1 MILVDTSVWIDFF
14 AGRDLPQVVTLEQ
27 FILDNQDLAL
37 CGIILTEILQGIADD
52 TTHRRVRRYLDPLIM
67 LPMPETVFV
76 RAADIYRK
84 LRKQGITIRKT
95 NDCIIA
101 ATALEHHCQLLHN
114 DKDFAPMVKHFPLK
128 IVKPGLHNR
137 S

>member
-14 AGRDLPQVVTLEQ
+14 AGRDLAHVARLEQ
-27 FILDNQDLAL
+27 LVLDNEDLAL

-52 TTHRRVRRYLDPLIM
+52 STHRRVQRYLRPLLM
-67 LPMPETVFV
+67 LPMPETVYA
-76 RAADIYRK
+76 RAAEIYRK
-84 LRKQGITIRKT
+84 LRKTGITIRKT

-114 DKDFAPMVKHFPLK
+114 DKDFSPIEKHFSLK
-128 IVKPGLHNR
+128 VVKT
-137 S
+137 

>member
-1 MILVDTSVWIDFF
+1 MLLVDTSVWIDFF
-14 AGRDLPQVVTLEQ
+14 GGRDLPHVATLER

-52 TTHRRVRRYLDPLIM
+52 TTYRRVRRYLGPLIM
-67 LPMPETVFV
+67 LPMPEAVFV

-84 LRKQGITIRKT
+84 LRKQGITTRKT

-101 ATALEHHCQLLHN
+101 ATALEHQCQLLHK
-114 DKDFAPMVKHFPLK
+114 DKDFAPMAKHYPLK
-128 IVKPGLHNR
+128 VVKP
-137 S
+137 

>member
-14 AGRDLPQVVTLEQ
+14 AGRDLPNVAKLEQ
-27 FILDNQDLAL
+27 SILDNEDLAL
-37 CGIILTEILQGIADD
+37 SGIILTEILQGIPDD
-52 TTHRRVRRYLDPLIM
+52 TTYRRVRRYLSALIM
-67 LPMPETVFV
+67 LPMPESVFV

-114 DKDFAPMVKHFPLK
+114 DKDFRPIAKHYSLK
-128 IVKPGLHNR
+128 VVIP
-137 S
+137 

>member
-1 MILVDTSVWIDFF
+1 V
-14 AGRDLPQVVTLEQ
+14 AALEQ
-27 FILDNQDLAL
+27 FILDNEDLAL

-52 TTHRRVRRYLDPLIM
+52 ATQRRVRHYLNPLIM
-67 LPMPETVFV
+67 LPMLERVFV

-95 NDCIIA
+95 NDAIIA

-114 DKDFAPMVKHFPLK
+114 DRDFEPIAEHFPLRL
-128 IVKPGLHNR
+128 VET
-137 S
+137 

>member
-1 MILVDTSVWIDFF
+1 VILVDTSVWIDFF
-14 AGRDLPQVVTLEQ
+14 ADRNLPHVDVLEQ
-27 FILDNQDLAL
+27 CILDNEDLAL

-52 TTHRRVRRYLDPLIM
+52 PTHRRVRRYLSPLIM

-84 LRKQGITIRKT
+84 LRKKGITIRKS

-114 DKDFAPMVKHFPLK
+114 DKDFSPVAEHFPLK
-128 IVKPGLHNR
+128 II
-137 S
+137 ST

>member
-14 AGRDLPQVVTLEQ
+14 AGRDLPHVATLEQ
-27 FILDNQDLAL
+27 FILDNDDLAL

-52 TTHRRVRRYLDPLIM
+52 SSYRDVPNVLGSLIM
-67 LPMPETVFV
+67 LPMPQAVFA
-76 RAADIYRK
+76 RAADIYRR

-101 ATALEHHCQLLHN
+101 ATALEHSCQFLHN
-114 DKDFAPMVKHFPLK
+114 DKDFVPIAKHFPLK
-128 IVKPGLHNR
+128 VVKI
-137 S
+137 

>member
-27 FILDNQDLAL
+27 FILDNEDLAL

-114 DKDFAPMVKHFPLK
+114 DMDFAPMVKHFPLK

>member
-14 AGRDLPQVVTLEQ
+14 AGRNLPHDDLLEQ
-27 FILDNQDLAL
+27 CILDNEDLAM

-52 TTHRRVRRYLDPLIM
+52 TTHRRVRRYLSPLIM

-84 LRKQGITIRKT
+84 LRKKGITIRKS

-114 DKDFAPMVKHFPLK
+114 DKDFSPVAEHFPLK
-128 IVKPGLHNR
+128 TI
-137 S
+137 ST

>member
-14 AGRDLPQVVTLEQ
+14 AGRDLPHVARLEQ
-27 FILDNQDLAL
+27 SILDNEDLAL
-37 CGIILTEILQGIADD
+37 SGIILTEILQGIRDD
-52 TTHRRVRRYLDPLIM
+52 TTYWCVRRYLSALIM
-67 LPMPETVFV
+67 LPMPESVFV

-114 DKDFAPMVKHFPLK
+114 DKDFAPIEESYSLK
-128 IVKPGLHNR
+128 VAKL
-137 S
+137 

>member
-1 MILVDTSVWIDFF
+1 VILVDTSVWIDFF
-14 AGRDLPQVVTLEQ
+14 AGRNLPHVDVLEQ
-27 FILDNQDLAL
+27 CILDNEDLAL

-52 TTHRRVRRYLDPLIM
+52 TTHRRVRRYLSPLIM

-76 RAADIYRK
+76 RAADVYRK
-84 LRKQGITIRKT
+84 LRKQGITIRKS

-114 DKDFAPMVKHFPLK
+114 DKDFSPIAKHFPLK
-128 IVKPGLHNR
+128 II
-137 S
+137 ST

>member
-14 AGRDLPQVVTLEQ
+14 AGRNLPNVDVLEQ
-27 FILDNQDLAL
+27 CILDNEDLAL

-52 TTHRRVRRYLDPLIM
+52 TTHRRVRRYLSPLIM

-84 LRKQGITIRKT
+84 LRKQGITIRKS

-114 DKDFAPMVKHFPLK
+114 DKDFSPIAKHFPLK
-128 IVKPGLHNR
+128 II
-137 S
+137 ST

>member
-1 MILVDTSVWIDFF
+1 VILVDTSVWIDFF
-14 AGRDLPQVVTLEQ
+14 AGRDLPNVAKLEQ
-27 FILDNQDLAL
+27 SILDNEDLAL
-37 CGIILTEILQGIADD
+37 SGIILTEILQGIPND
-52 TTHRRVRRYLDPLIM
+52 TTYRRVRRYLSALIM
-67 LPMPETVFV
+67 LPMPESVFV

-114 DKDFAPMVKHFPLK
+114 DKDFRPIAKHYSLK
-128 IVKPGLHNR
+128 VVIP
-137 S
+137 